1 MSAPRYDVVPAREI
15 APGAPDGLAALVL
28 SERPPRGPTVRLYAV
43 GDTGLSGRVTQTG
56 TAEGF
61 DALFAEVTPLL
72 RSGDVVFGNLEATL
86 LPAPPAGA
94 FFVAPPAAAAALAG
108 AGFSI
113 VHVANNH
120 TYDYGATGLGATLAA
135 LEAHRLVALG
145 VSAEPVRTD
154 RRGLRIG
161 WLGCGRT
168 LVAQDAGGPR
178 FWEYDEPALLD
189 AVRAARPAVDVLVA
203 SVHIGFMYLDY
214 PHPDHKA
221 MADRCLA
228 AGADVV
234 LLHHA
239 HVLQGVEVAPAGGVV
254 CCNLGNFLFDRT
266 EGEITNALLE
276 REQTEG
282 AVFAFDVDAGG
293 VCRAA
298 ALPTWVDER
307 CRVRWAPGE
316 RGARI
321 LERLA
326 RLSRDLHGDFAPA
339 FRRQRAERN
348 TGHVLKMLRY
358 YVRHGRWA
366 DVRRMFGKVRTEHLA
381 MLARWVIGRLRAPFR
396 RGAYAA
402 TR

>member
-1 MSAPRYDVVPAREI
+1 MTPA
-15 APGAPDGLAALVL
+15 GLPTLELFA
-28 SERPPRGPTVRLYAV
+28 RPPRGTTVRLYAV
-43 GDTGLSGRVTQTG
+43 GDTGLSGRVTQT
-56 TAEGF
+56 AAALGF
-61 DALFAEVTPLL
+61 DALFAEVAPVL
-72 RSGDVVFGNLEATL
+72 RSGDIVFGNLEATL

-94 FFVAPPAAAAALAG
+94 FFAAPPAAAAALAG
-108 AGFSI
+108 AGFSV

-120 TYDYGATGLGATLAA
+120 TYDFGAAGLGATLAA
-135 LEAHRLVALG
+135 LKANRLSPLGASPAL
-145 VSAEPVRTD
+145 VRSD
-154 RRGLRIG
+154 RRGVRIG

-168 LVAQDAGGPR
+168 QVAQDERPGAAR
-178 FWEYDEPALLD
+178 YWEYDEAALL
-189 AVRAARPAVDVLVA
+189 AAIRAARAQGDVDVLVA

-228 AGADVV
+228 AGANLV

-239 HVLQGVEVAPAGGVV
+239 HVLQGVQATAAGVI

-266 EGEITNALLE
+266 EGEITNELLE

-282 AVFAFDVDAGG
+282 AVFAFDLDADG

-307 CRVRWAPGE
+307 CRVRWALGE

-326 RLSRDLHGDFAPA
+326 RLSRDLDGDFASA

-348 TGHVLKMLRY
+348 TGHVLRMFRY
-358 YVRHGRWA
+358 YLRHGRWS
-366 DVRRMFGKVRTEHLA
+366 DVRRMFGKVRGEHLA
-381 MLARWVIGRLRAPFR
+381 MLGRWVLGRLRAPFVR
-396 RGAYAA
+396 SGGAYAA